1 MKSKSIILAS
11 ASPRRKAL
19 LAQIGIPFNI
29 SISSFT
35 EDEAEDQEPHAYV
48 QKQALGKATDVAKN
62 YHNAIIIGAD
72 TTVAFN
78 GTLLGKPLSPQKAAE
93 MLTLLS
99 GNPHKVITGYSII
112 DAHTNKTITDSVET
126 TVWLKKLT
134 TEEIDW
140 YVATGEPLDKA
151 GAYAIQ
157 EKGGLFVEKL
167 EGDYFNVVGLPIPSL
182 IRDLSHFG
190 IHIPLL
196 I

>member
-19 LAQIGIPFNI
+19 LTQIGIPFTVAVSTFI
-29 SISSFT
+29 
-35 EDEAEDQEPHAYV
+35 EDEAERQEPHSYV
-48 QKQALGKATDVAKN
+48 QKQAQGKASDIAKN
-62 YHNAIIIGAD
+62 YHDAVIIAAD
-72 TTVAFN
+72 TTVAFKD
-78 GTLLGKPLSPQKAAE
+78 TLLGKPLTPQKAAE
-93 MLTLLS
+93 MLKLLS

-112 DAHTNKTITDSVET
+112 DTQTNKTITDSVET
-126 TVWLKKLT
+126 TVWLKSLT

-182 IRDLSHFG
+182 VRDLAHFG
-190 IHIPLL
+190 IHIPLF